1 MTSSTTFAQIAS
13 GLPNTWPGSAGA
25 GVKSM
30 SMVASSLS
38 LGFIFVARATTY
50 SVNIYVILSTGEFD
64 ISGGVVLSS
73 ESVNSNA
80 GLFQIDVTKSDSS
93 TNSLTCSST
102 AGLVVNTVI
111 FFTSTS
117 GTSFGG
123 VITCAT
129 TCTRYYVHTVLSPTT
144 FTISTAPSSIVPMSL
159 ASGTFSMIMDIVDHR
174 APMIPYAPD
183 TILGFE
189 SDDRNF
195 FAIASS
201 KRNFYCRVTTCA
213 VSTNIF
219 TCDVNTNLAIGDSV
233 LFSGPTFCGV
243 LPETVYF
250 VINVDTATTFKV
262 SRTKGGTS
270 HTIAGTVLTVLS
282 MKIST
287 VRKLLVY
294 ENVKNL
300 GWHLASS
307 LGSMLTIDEVTDMQL
322 MQYHGRTLILVSR
335 WRTGTLSKVMYS
347 CFLQWNNK
355 QSKFTI
361 SPRAYHNFDEGAK
374 KVRILQPFINW
385 RYSGEIYPHSSQSD
399 AAFGSSLSVSLDS
412 VVVGA
417 PLFEDAAEYQ
427 ISVTSSTTSVYNC
440 LPTATCA
447 LDLVQNNPITFSF
460 SSASFGGVKADIMYS
475 SCFTCFLFRS
485 WLLSVFFCHIATK
498 FLEQLLRR
506 FRT

>member
-38 LGFIFVARATTY
+38 LGFIFVSRATTY

-102 AGLVVNTVI
+102 AGLGVNTVI

-144 FTISTAPSSIVPMSL
+144 FTISTAPSSIEPMSL

-174 APMIPYAPD
+174 APMIPYVPD

-189 SDDRNF
+189 ADDRNF

-201 KRNFYCRVTTCA
+201 KRNFYCKVTTCA

-219 TCDVNTNLAIGDSV
+219 TCDVNTNLENGDSV

-250 VINVDTATTFKV
+250 VIVDTATTFKV
-262 SRTKGGTS
+262 SRTKAGTP
-270 HTIAGTVLTVLS
+270 HTIVGTVLTALS

-300 GWHLASS
+300 GWRLASS
-307 LGSMLTIDEVTDMQL
+307 IGSMLTIDEVTDMQL

-361 SPRAYHNFDEGAK
+361 SHRAYHNFNEGAK

-475 SCFTCFLFRS
+475 SCFTCFFCSFLVAFGI
-485 WLLSVFFCHIATK
+485 FCHIVTK
-498 FLEQLLRR
+498 CLEQLLHS